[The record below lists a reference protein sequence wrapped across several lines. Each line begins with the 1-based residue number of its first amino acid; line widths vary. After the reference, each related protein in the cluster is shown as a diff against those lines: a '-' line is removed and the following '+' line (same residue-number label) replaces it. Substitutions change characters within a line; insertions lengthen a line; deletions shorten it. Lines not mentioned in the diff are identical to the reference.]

1 MRITSKNAL
10 KEALNNPKSIKKI
23 YLSSKFNDQDIIKLI
38 KNNKVHY
45 ESIDSFK
52 LNKMESNNQGLL
64 AIIDDYEYYN
74 LDDLLN
80 DNIIIML
87 DHLEDPHNFGA
98 IIRTAEA
105 AGIKSIIIPK
115 DRSVDVNPTVM
126 KTSSG
131 ALNYVNIVRVIN
143 LNNTIKVLKN
153 NGFFIYGADMNGKD
167 YKNVDYSNKVALVIG
182 NEGHGISSIVRK
194 SCDEIVSLPMKG
206 NINSLNASVAA
217 GVLIYN
223 LISRE

>member
-87 DHLEDPHNFGA
+87 DHLEDPHNLGA
-98 IIRTAEA
+98 IIRTVEA

-115 DRSVDVNPTVM
+115 DRSVDVNETVM
-126 KTSSG
+126 KTSTG
-131 ALNYVNIVRVIN
+131 ALNYVKIARVTNLVNAIN
-143 LNNTIKVLKN
+143 ELKKC
-153 NGFFIYGADMNGKD
+153 GYFVYGADMDGID
-167 YKNVDYSNKVALVIG
+167 YKKVSYSDKVVLVIG
-182 NEGHGISSIVRK
+182 AEGNGISNLVRK
-194 SCDEIVSLPMKG
+194 NCDEIVSLPMKG
-206 NINSLNASVAA
+206 HVNSLNASVAA
-217 GVLIYN
+217 SILIYD
-223 LISRE
+223 LISK